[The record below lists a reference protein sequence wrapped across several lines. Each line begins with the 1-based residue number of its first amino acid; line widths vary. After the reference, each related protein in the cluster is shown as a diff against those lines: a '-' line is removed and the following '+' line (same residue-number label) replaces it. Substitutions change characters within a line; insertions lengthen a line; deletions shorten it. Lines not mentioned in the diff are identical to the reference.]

1 MGRGRQHTA
10 TRDRAGQAD
19 ASAGEVSRD
28 LAAEYAGQILN
39 GVEQVVGTPW
49 RPAPVGGDDV
59 IGVVNDDA
67 ETLGAPDVDA
77 EVQHRF
83 AGAQDSA
90 RDFNSRIVLRMRTSA
105 RRFTNPGSGATSS
118 MSRSYLT

>member
-1 MGRGRQHTA
+1 MGRGRQHTPA
-10 TRDRAGQAD
+10 RDRAGQPD
-19 ASAGEVSRD
+19 AGAGVLRRD
-28 LAAEYAGQILN
+28 LAPEYAGQILN

-49 RPAPVGGDDV
+49 RPAPVGGDD
-59 IGVVNDDA
+59 ITAVVDDDA

-90 RDFNSRIVLRMRTSA
+90 RAFSSRIVLRMRTSA